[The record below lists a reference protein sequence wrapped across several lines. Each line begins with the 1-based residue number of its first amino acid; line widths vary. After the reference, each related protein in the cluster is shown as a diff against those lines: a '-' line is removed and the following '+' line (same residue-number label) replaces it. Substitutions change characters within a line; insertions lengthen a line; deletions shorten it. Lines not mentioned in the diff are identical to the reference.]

1 MEISWFS
8 VKWANHLLMKL
19 LLKLIKPILSTV
31 VGIFGLYLVNL
42 FFMKPISLDHYLGKE
57 VISGMLDSPEAM
69 TYLGIIDQFNFITK
83 HQSKLSVY
91 GLEDQAEDLADMKKS
106 RAILERYDD
115 SKLTKQQRISKN
127 VALFDLD
134 NKIKQEEEFPFHDYP
149 LNQIGGIHLNMVQ
162 FMTDVH
168 PIRSK
173 NEARAYIDRLNML
186 DDVFGSTIESLN
198 AQRDAG
204 IFPPRFVFDHVIRQ
218 LNELINADQNPI
230 RDVFER
236 KINEPELAFSDKFKA
251 ELINDLNLAM
261 EESVNPSFQLLLD
274 FMIETLPMAD
284 PNDGVWSLPNGDEF
298 YALRLK
304 VYTTT
309 DYSAEDIHNIG
320 LSEVDR
326 ISKRMQDILSELG
339 YGDNLNVGEMMN
351 QLNED
356 PQFLYADTPD
366 RKTIVIKDY
375 SDIVEETWMAAADSF
390 HRMPASKVEVRAVP
404 EYSEQNEAGGYYM
417 SPALDGSRP
426 GVFYANLY
434 DIKQTPTYSMR
445 ALAFHEAI
453 PGHHLQ
459 NALNLENEDLTL
471 YRRFGYY
478 TSAFG
483 EGWALY
489 SERLSVELGMAKT
502 LFDEL
507 GVLQSELFRSVRLVV
522 DTGLHYKRW
531 TREEAMD
538 YMKKTTGMSDAEVVS
553 EIERYIVWPGQACS
567 YKVGMI
573 KILDLRERA
582 KDQMGDSFDI
592 RDFHSAVLD
601 HGEPPLFVIENLVDD
616 MIKEVN

>member
-1 MEISWFS
+1 
-8 VKWANHLLMKL
+8 MKL
-19 LLKLIKPILSTV
+19 LLNLTKKTLSIIL
-31 VGIFGLYLVNL
+31 GIFGLYLVNL

-106 RAILERYDD
+106 RAILERYND

-134 NKIKQEEEFPFHDYP
+134 NKIRQEEEFPFHDYP

-236 KINEPELAFSDKFKA
+236 KINEPELGFSDKFKA

-375 SDIVEETWMAAADSF
+375 SNIVEETWMAAADSF

-601 HGEPPLFVIENLVDD
+601 HGEPPLFIVEELVDE
-616 MIKEVN
+616 MINDAN